1 MNWEA
6 IKKIYIEVLV
16 HDAKIK
22 YLGEDKYKITRYYLN
37 GQKRWEFEY
46 KNGIIHGKYI
56 YYYLDGS
63 TPYQSN
69 WENGKR
75 I

>member
-6 IKKIYIEVLV
+6 IKKIYVEVLV
-16 HDAKIK
+16 CGAKIE

-46 KNGIIHGKYI
+46 KNGLLHGEGLLLATNGTVLSRGKY
-56 YYYLDGS
+56 L
-63 TPYQSN
+63 
-69 WENGKR
+69 NGDVV
-75 I
+75 